1 MAKLSRQV
9 ENQMASAAKVSASA
23 RTHAP
28 TVSSALAKVV
38 KDAQGANA
46 PAASV
51 FETLMLS
58 GADALDFASKA
69 LYSAELKLAHERSD
83 DVQPRQ
89 ARDEQQ
95 AELVQILAQVKGFVE
110 LALDE
115 KGLKTYGLN
124 EDIPRNTARA
134 TLNFASKVAHLMDEY
149 PQVKTTA
156 IGITMDTAV
165 LAQMLKAKAA
175 VLAPLV
181 ETMDTEARELDEAL
195 AERNRSSAQWSDT
208 YQGVATML
216 MGLYRMAG
224 YKDLAD
230 KVKPTIRAAQGNEV
244 AQDVT
249 EETGE
254 PKAGETPA

>member
-1 MAKLSRQV
+1 
-9 ENQMASAAKVSASA
+9 
-23 RTHAP
+23 
-28 TVSSALAKVV
+28 
-38 KDAQGANA
+38 
-46 PAASV
+46 
-51 FETLMLS
+51 
-58 GADALDFASKA
+58 
-69 LYSAELKLAHERSD
+69 
-83 DVQPRQ
+83 
-89 ARDEQQ
+89 
-95 AELVQILAQVKGFVE
+95 
-110 LALDE
+110 
-115 KGLKTYGLN
+115 
-124 EDIPRNTARA
+124 
-134 TLNFASKVAHLMDEY
+134 MDEY

-244 AQDVT
+244 AQDIT
-249 EETGE
+249 E
-254 PKAGETPA
+254 GETPV